1 MKTCEQYVLQKFY
14 EQGFLVEE
22 LKKENENLKEK
33 INILEN
39 PINDVLEENKKVDCI
54 TLYKSA
60 NVIYDLKVNTSLY
73 EYKEAFESVYANG
86 KITLESMKKA
96 LEDDEELEKINAKI
110 NISNWSYA
118 KKMYQFEPV
127 THDMFE
133 FNINDVQYVLW
144 GNYENMSLSR
154 LNNFDDKNGFFYEKF
169 KEQCLE
175 KAREEVREVL
185 KDTIKYLEEKES
197 EKNES

>member
-39 PINDVLEENKKVDCI
+39 PINEVLEEEKKVDCI

-110 NISNWSYA
+110 NVSNWSYA

-185 KDTIKYLEEKES
+185 KNTIEYLEKKEQ
-197 EKNES
+197 ENAT

>member
-54 TLYKSA
+54 TLYKSS
-60 NVIYDLKVNTSLY
+60 NVIYDLKVNTNLY
-73 EYKEAFESVYANG
+73 EYKEAFESVYANE

-96 LEDDEELEKINAKI
+96 LEDDEELEKINKRIA
-110 NISNWSYA
+110 ISRWSYA
-118 KKMYQFEPV
+118 ERMYQFEPA

-133 FNINDVQYVLW
+133 FNINDVQYVIW
-144 GNYENMSLSR
+144 GNYKNMSLSR

-185 KDTIKYLEEKES
+185 KDTIKYLEEKEA